1 MVDLG
6 DLAPD
11 EAERIAFAMQHVE
24 TTGPLGYHVLAEL
37 LPFLRRGVKAGCRS
51 RSASTPAPT
60 PSPPALPRPAPAGS
74 APGAAS

>member
-6 DLAPD
+6 ALHPD

-37 LPFLRRGVKAGCRS
+37 LPFLRRGVKQGHLYHRAVLDRFELVTGH
-51 RSASTPAPT
+51 
-60 PSPPALPRPAPAGS
+60 ALPPDGRLPPLH
-74 APGAAS
+74 